1 MKKII
6 LILITLTAMLSCKNK
21 SKQVVKDQK
30 DTVKTIVSDS
40 VTATPESN
48 LNSKYIPVNTWIDDF
63 KNLRQ
68 AIFLKDKDKLKTYL
82 KFPVGDESW
91 GYLVD
96 FSESERK
103 SRIGKYTNPDLLYEA
118 DFDRYYKRVFDED
131 LAESIMKIKADD
143 LFEKHLAE
151 SPDFKAGDF
160 NFKLIVNYVQEDK
173 NTLQLNLS
181 YNNNSVDEDGEPV
194 SEGEHNKIYIFEV
207 EAGKKLIFQ
216 KVAFAG

>member
-6 LILITLTAMLSCKNK
+6 LIVIALTVLLSCRNK
-21 SKQVVKDQK
+21 SKHEVKEQK
-30 DTVKTIVSDS
+30 DSAKVIVSDS
-40 VTATPESN
+40 VTATPESK
-48 LNSKYIPVNTWIDDF
+48 LNSKYISVNTWIDDF

-68 AIFLKDKDKLKTYL
+68 AIFLKDKEKLKTYFN
-82 KFPVGDESW
+82 FPIGDENW

-103 SRIGKYTNPDLLYEA
+103 ARKGKYANPDLLYEA
-118 DFDRYYKRVFDED
+118 DFDRYYKSVFDDD
-131 LAESIMKIKADD
+131 LAKAIMKIKADD

-151 SPDFKAGDF
+151 SPDFNADDF

-173 NTLQLNLS
+173 TTLHLNLS
-181 YNNNSVDEDGEPV
+181 YNNNSVDENGEPV

-207 EAGKKLIFQ
+207 EDGKRLIFQ